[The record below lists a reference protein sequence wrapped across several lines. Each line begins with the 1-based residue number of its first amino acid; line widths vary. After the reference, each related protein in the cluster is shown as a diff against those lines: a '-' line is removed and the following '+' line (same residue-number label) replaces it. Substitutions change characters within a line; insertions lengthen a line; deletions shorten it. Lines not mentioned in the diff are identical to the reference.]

1 MPQGS
6 PTHANTAMTEV
17 EGERRGS
24 SRWRG
29 CSNHHDDGSPRDST
43 ASSTTLYVVTST
55 NVTADRD
62 TEPFGKVIQPARQD
76 VHDCTPAMQLWEETD
91 RRSVGHSYYGH
102 EAHQMLTHLIR
113 NAASPII
120 HTNYILQRRLHVHVG
135 EAAELRDSCVV
146 LVVEDTL
153 LPGVWIMDGLELVE
167 EEPSLHNSGAVTQ
180 GLRAC
185 WWCYHSRLSEGACKA
200 QLSAPAAPARRSRAL
215 PLSLIII
222 HPCTYTAKD
231 TSLSVKVFPPERPQP
246 HSPQN
251 LERCRAHPRRI
262 IRSRDLAPVPVISG
276 ANGTKQRLASSAKL
290 SKVHA
295 IDLRNHG
302 VGSCGSPGFYDTLGI
317 LDNTLHDICVR
328 KAGRHHHRGIN
339 FGIQKGLQISRSTVR
354 WFNHNGLKNPEDVF
368 LSVEKKCIFK
378 KDTAMVDLPE
388 LHDRQISQ
396 NGLNSS
402 GGFCAGSRIV
412 VDHQRIKGTSFVF
425 SASVPALLA
434 VSALEGINILR
445 NTPSILSTL
454 QGNDIVDETLAQGIW
469 ITWARRLRGQELVE
483 ARPSIGLA
491 VAVALSRKECE
502 RAAGIIKSAVVKVLT
517 KRK

>member
-1 MPQGS
+1 MS
-6 PTHANTAMTEV
+6 SLPTRT
-17 EGERRGS
+17 
-24 SRWRG
+24 
-29 CSNHHDDGSPRDST
+29 
-43 ASSTTLYVVTST
+43 
-55 NVTADRD
+55 
-62 TEPFGKVIQPARQD
+62 
-76 VHDCTPAMQLWEETD
+76 TPAAQ
-91 RRSVGHSYYGH
+91 SSKSGK
-102 EAHQMLTHLIR
+102 
-113 NAASPII
+113 
-120 HTNYILQRRLHVHVG
+120 
-135 EAAELRDSCVV
+135 ELD
-146 LVVEDTL
+146 
-153 LPGVWIMDGLELVE
+153 ELVDNWT
-167 EEPSLHNSGAVTQ
+167 P
-180 GLRAC
+180 
-185 WWCYHSRLSEGACKA
+185 K
-200 QLSAPAAPARRSRAL
+200 P
-215 PLSLIII
+215 
-222 HPCTYTAKD
+222 
-231 TSLSVKVFPPERPQP
+231 
-246 HSPQN
+246 
-251 LERCRAHPRRI
+251 
-262 IRSRDLAPVPVISG
+262 
-276 ANGTKQRLASSAKL
+276 
-290 SKVHA
+290 
-295 IDLRNHG
+295 
-302 VGSCGSPGFYDTLGI
+302 LGI

-339 FGIQKGLQISRSTVR
+339 FGIQKSLQISRSTVR

-388 LHDRQISQ
+388 LASTSIPDESISFGTVGQTGRSLAELYNVPVCVSFTSHCIVFTQLNRKGHANRHDRQISQ

-412 VDHQRIKGTSFVF
+412 VDHQRINGTSFVF

-502 RAAGIIKSAVVKVLT
+502 RAAGVITSAVVKVLT